1 MVGQAQLEVDVRP
14 LMQGMPATQ
23 FGGVDQRL
31 AAAVETLEM
40 SNQRR
45 RVEGSLD
52 VLKACIISLVK
63 KRGVAPQ
70 MCAQLALQL
79 ALQAQIF
86 NCFHP
91 LLLIK
96 TVTDVAAEQLIGALA
111 GE

>member
-1 MVGQAQLEVDVRP
+1 
-14 LMQGMPATQ
+14 MQGMPATQ
-23 FGGVDQRL
+23 FGGVYQRL
-31 AAAVETLEM
+31 SAAVETLET

-52 VLKACIISLVK
+52 VRKACIVSFVK

-70 MCAQLALQL
+70 LCAHLTLQL

-86 NCFHP
+86 HCFHP

-111 GE
+111 GEHHF